1 MPILGWTS
9 FRTAV
14 SGFVLVCSLA
24 LCGLAQGGGMASP
37 SDPRSVADPFSKM
50 EQREIIVRG
59 MPGEP
64 EPKKGQ
70 ESACFLPPL
79 TGAHNLTVGI
89 TTLEVQGK
97 ATKDY
102 EKACDALRE
111 GKFDEAEKRLHEAV
125 GKYPQYSTLWVLL
138 GQVLERRQELQ
149 LARDACLQAS
159 KANSTSVPSYLCL
172 ADIAARE
179 QNWKD
184 VLQLSNHALELDP
197 STNPVSYLYQAT
209 ANFNLHS
216 LDEAE
221 KGVLR
226 GMDIDKTHPNPRMNY
241 LLAQIY
247 GAKGDRTNEMIQL
260 RQFLKL
266 ADGTPA
272 AESVKQYLSKL
283 EGASLINPAAA
294 QPVPPAK

>member
-1 MPILGWTS
+1 
-9 FRTAV
+9 
-14 SGFVLVCSLA
+14 
-24 LCGLAQGGGMASP
+24 MANP
-37 SDPRSVADPFSKM
+37 NDPRAGTDPFSKL
-50 EQREIIVRG
+50 EQREIIVRN
-59 MPGEP
+59 MPGPP
-64 EPKKGQ
+64 EQKKGQ

-79 TGAHNLTVGI
+79 AGAHNVTVGI
-89 TTLEVQGK
+89 ATLEVQGK

-102 EKACDALRE
+102 ERACDALRE

-149 LARDACLQAS
+149 QAREACLQGS

-172 ADIAARE
+172 ADIAAHQ
-179 QNWKD
+179 QNWKE

-197 STNPVSYLYQAT
+197 STNPVSYLYSAT

-221 KGVLR
+221 KGVLK
-226 GMDIDKTHPNPRMNY
+226 GMDIGKTHPNPRMNY

-247 GAKGDRTNEMIQL
+247 EAKGDRTNEVIQL

-266 ADGTPA
+266 ADGTQA

-283 EGASLINPAAA
+283 ESNDPVAA
-294 QPVPPAK
+294 QSVSPAK